1 LAVRLWQVS
10 AGKGNH
16 ITMTGVGRTYLLLI
30 VDDDETDRR
39 LYARLLARHAPGAFE
54 IVQAADGARGLI
66 TLRSRKFD
74 CVLLDFNLP
83 DMTGL
88 EFLTDAMG
96 GGSSP
101 SAFILVTGQG
111 NEMTAV
117 EAMKLGVQDYLVK
130 SSIDE
135 DKLWQAIKRAV
146 SQAELRQRL
155 DTSLRDLS
163 LANVALEQEIASR
176 RAAEVELHAAR
187 DAGEEA
193 NVALVQEIAT
203 HRATEVELRA
213 AKEVAD
219 EANRAK
225 TRFVA
230 MITHELRTPLNG
242 VLGYTQLLRMEGGLS
257 DQQGA
262 RIDAMMRAGQHLQEM
277 IEHVLD
283 FASIESGEMRLR
295 PVAVSVRELT
305 EGSIGFIGPMA
316 TERGLDLRIVSP
328 PGAPRKI
335 AADPARL
342 RQVLLNLLSNAVK
355 FTSVGSV
362 ELRVLAGATKGD
374 LRLEVADTGPGI
386 DEADRQRLFRD
397 FERLNADI
405 SVEGAGLGLAITAR
419 IVRLM
424 GGTIGHEPNIGG
436 GSVFWL
442 ELPMGTAAVS
452 LADAVHAPEWQDTQP
467 VRLTQA
473 LHVLVVDDIL
483 MNRDIAGAL
492 LRVAGHEVTCAESGA
507 EAVAAV
513 ASTDFDVVLM
523 DVRMPVMDGLEAT
536 RRIRALKGAR
546 GRVPIVALTAQA
558 LTDHVA
564 ECLEAGMDSHLA
576 KPFGLDALVAAVVNA
591 VSAGKRQGMEPAPV
605 PVPTIIPVGSAN
617 APMASELSILDPIVF
632 DRTAAFLTA
641 EAVVSYLG
649 AIASLGETLLRGL
662 RASDASMSDDNAL
675 AETAHKLAGSAGMFG
690 FERLATLGRRF
701 ELAVH
706 SGAADVPALSNGLC
720 SAIVAT
726 HHEIRART
734 IKN

>member
-1 LAVRLWQVS
+1 
-10 AGKGNH
+10 
-16 ITMTGVGRTYLLLI
+16 
-30 VDDDETDRR
+30 
-39 LYARLLARHAPGAFE
+39 
-54 IVQAADGARGLI
+54 
-66 TLRSRKFD
+66 
-74 CVLLDFNLP
+74 
-83 DMTGL
+83 
-88 EFLTDAMG
+88 
-96 GGSSP
+96 
-101 SAFILVTGQG
+101 
-111 NEMTAV
+111 
-117 EAMKLGVQDYLVK
+117 
-130 SSIDE
+130 
-135 DKLWQAIKRAV
+135 
-146 SQAELRQRL
+146 
-155 DTSLRDLS
+155 
-163 LANVALEQEIASR
+163 
-176 RAAEVELHAAR
+176 
-187 DAGEEA
+187 
-193 NVALVQEIAT
+193 
-203 HRATEVELRA
+203 
-213 AKEVAD
+213 
-219 EANRAK
+219 
-225 TRFVA
+225 
-230 MITHELRTPLNG
+230 
-242 VLGYTQLLRMEGGLS
+242 
-257 DQQGA
+257 
-262 RIDAMMRAGQHLQEM
+262 MMRAGQHLQEM

-305 EGSIGFIGPMA
+305 EGSIGFIRPMA
-316 TERGLDLRIVSP
+316 TERGLDLRIVSQR
-328 PGAPRKI
+328 GAPRKI

-362 ELRVLAGATKGD
+362 ELRVLAGTTKGD

-386 DEADRQRLFRD
+386 DEAGRERLFRD

-452 LADAVHAPEWQDTQP
+452 LPDAAPAPDWQDTQP

-492 LRVAGHEVTCAESGA
+492 LRVAGHEVTCAEGGA
-507 EAVAAV
+507 EAVAAA

-536 RRIRALKGAR
+536 RRIRALEGTR

-591 VSAGKRQGMEPAPV
+591 VSAGKRQGMGPG
-605 PVPTIIPVGSAN
+605 PVPTTSPDGPADS
-617 APMASELSILDPIVF
+617 PMASEPPILDPMVF
-632 DRTAAFLTA
+632 DRTAAFLTP
-641 EAVVSYLG
+641 EKVVSFLG
-649 AIASLGETLLRGL
+649 AIAALGETLLRGL
-662 RASDASMSDDNAL
+662 RATDGSISNDNAL
-675 AETAHKLAGSAGMFG
+675 AETAHKLAGSASMFG
-690 FERLATLGRRF
+690 FERLASLGRRF
-701 ELAVH
+701 EQAVQ
-706 SGAADVPALSNGLC
+706 SGAADVPALANGLC
-720 SAIVAT
+720 SAIEAT
-726 HHEIRART
+726 HQEIRART